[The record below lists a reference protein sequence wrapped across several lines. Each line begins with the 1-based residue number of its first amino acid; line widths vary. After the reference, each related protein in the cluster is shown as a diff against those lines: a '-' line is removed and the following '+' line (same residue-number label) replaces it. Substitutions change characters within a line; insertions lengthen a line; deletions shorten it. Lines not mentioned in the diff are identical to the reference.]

1 MSDIQTAKTDGES
14 IFDGDRAEAFAG
26 RMMQGLNDGAMCLMA
41 SLGHRTGLFDVMS
54 RMPAAGSAAIAKRA
68 ELDERYVREWLK
80 AMTTAGIVEHDP
92 ETMTFELPAEHAA
105 FLTREA
111 GADNVAMYGQWISM
125 LGSVEDDV
133 VECFER
139 GGGVPYSRYDR
150 FHEIM
155 AEESSQTLLP
165 ILREQVLALVPGL
178 VERLEEGIRVA
189 DLGCGQG
196 QALNLMAGWFPNSEF
211 IGYDLS
217 EEAIESAR
225 KQAAGLE
232 LSNVAFLVRD
242 LSTFDEDAERSAYDF
257 VTTFDAIHDQARPAA
272 LLRGIARSLTDD
284 GVYLAQD
291 INGSRH
297 LHNNIDHPLAT
308 VLYTVSCMHCMTVS
322 LAQGGEGLGTMW
334 GHETAVEMLEEAGF
348 GDVEVHEFEED
359 IQNCFFVCSLG

>member
-1 MSDIQTAKTDGES
+1 MDPWTRDAILHRLIDEDEGIERTATSLEVDES
-14 IFDGDRAEAFAG
+14 LVR
-26 RMMQGLNDGAMCLMA
+26 RLA
-41 SLGHRTGLFDVMS
+41 SQHVRS
-54 RMPAAGSAAIAKRA
+54 RHTRRYPPSPAS
-68 ELDERYVREWLK
+68 
-80 AMTTAGIVEHDP
+80 
-92 ETMTFELPAEHAA
+92 
-105 FLTREA
+105 TRA
-111 GADNVAMYGQWISM
+111 GA
-125 LGSVEDDV
+125 
-133 VECFER
+133 
-139 GGGVPYSRYDR
+139 YDR

-334 GHETAVEMLEEAGF
+334 GWETAVEMLEEAGF